1 MEVVMK
7 VLLIPAL
14 VILGLFAGSGSAL
27 AAATV
32 TTPFVLADVA
42 GICAVTNV
50 AKKPAIVTVRMLASD
65 AGVFATN
72 PDLCSPAPLGPG
84 QSCLVIAA
92 IPSETPVKGFGCSVV
107 STTSKIR
114 VVAYGNSAN
123 GVVVTVP
130 GTAK

>member
-1 MEVVMK
+1 MK
-7 VLLIPAL
+7 VSLIAAF
-14 VILGLFAGSGSAL
+14 VILQLFAGSGSAL

-32 TTPFVLADVA
+32 TTPLVLTDLA

-50 AKKPAIVTVRMLASD
+50 AKKPATVTVRMLATD
-65 AGVFATN
+65 ASAFATN
-72 PDLCSPAPLGPG
+72 SDLCSPAPLGPG

-92 IPSETPVKGFGCSVV
+92 IPSDAPIKGFVCSVV
-107 STTSKIR
+107 STTNKIR
-114 VVAYGNSAN
+114 VIAYGNSAN